1 MTTHDTRSQLLAEI
15 AASPEDDTL
24 RLAFADWLDEQ
35 PTTRT
40 CPICRGTGEGVKTG
54 AYSWRV
60 CECGGTGTVPDTAA
74 DRDRAEFV
82 RLDVER
88 HRRWPDFAR
97 VCEADRPTAYA
108 DWRDLAAIEKRLLY
122 IGTAH
127 PVWSRCPCPECV
139 IPYVGATV
147 SHGAGGGR
155 NCLTCDGTGDL
166 FLRDRRL
173 EDETLTE
180 DPQPRT
186 VTFARGFADAVHCT
200 LADAFAPDG
209 TPTAWAL
216 AVVRETPAVRFVL
229 ADTTPF
235 HRNAADGSPFGSGL
249 VWDWSSAHVP
259 DFLMREMAA
268 SHPDNVAGTPGRDV
282 WWVEFETEA
291 EALDALALA
300 AGRVARRHA
309 YPGRK

>member
-1 MTTHDTRSQLLAEI
+1 MNATDTRSQLLAEI
-15 AASPEDDTL
+15 AARPGDDTL
-24 RLAFADWLDEQ
+24 RLAFADWLDEHGD
-35 PTTRT
+35 R
-40 CPICRGTGEGVKTG
+40 
-54 AYSWRV
+54 
-60 CECGGTGTVPDTAA
+60 PDDAG
-74 DRDRAEFV
+74 RAEFI

-97 VCEADRPTAYA
+97 VREADRPTTYS
-108 DWRDLAAIEKRLLY
+108 DWERLAAVEKRLLEL
-122 IGTAH
+122 GTAH
-127 PVWSRCPCPECV
+127 PEWSRCLCPRCGGKGTTETD
-139 IPYVGATV
+139 YYGL
-147 SHGAGGGR
+147 HGER
-155 NCLTCDGTGDL
+155 RRVVTCPTCSGTGDL
-166 FLRDRRL
+166 FLRHVDDR
-173 EDETLTE
+173 THATE
-180 DPQPRT
+180 PRT